1 MPKTKT
7 DVTPIRSGLRKR
19 KREEVPQQTEPEVK
33 EEWIPEDKL
42 ELWEIR
48 AYRERLGMISH
59 KKSQITIFGHKHKIK
74 NFVKK
79 FDFFHKENSIPN
91 FESKLH

>member
-59 KKSQITIFGHKHKIK
+59 KKSQITIFGHKHEIK
-74 NFVKK
+74 NFIFFMKK
-79 FDFFHKENSIPN
+79 FQRPLDFGLYL
-91 FESKLH
+91 ESNC